1 MARQQSRAGEAQTTP
16 TVQRLSDGWRLA
28 PDPTNEGRRLR
39 WYRALRPEAQPAPV
53 PGIIQQVF
61 PDYHGV
67 AWYWVRF
74 TAPSPGRTGERTLL
88 RFGAVDYLAEVWLNG
103 QAVGGHEGGETPFT
117 LDVTAAV
124 KPGKAN
130 LLAVRVLNPGPERID
145 DFVLDEIPH
154 RNKRVPLT
162 PGSSYN
168 YGGLVLPVELLVAP
182 PVRITDVFA
191 RPCADTGEVTL
202 TITVRND
209 EAGTREGRLEVVVG
223 DARGAEVLAGAEA
236 PATLPPGDSL
246 HSLSLRVPEHR
257 LWSLEEPCL
266 YRAEAGLTAP
276 GPGDAWQHRHAVR
289 FGFREFRV
297 RDGWFT
303 LNGKRVFLRSTH
315 TGNHFPIG
323 QVVPPTPDLMCRD
336 LLYAK
341 TCGYNMVRFIAG
353 MPWPEQ
359 LDYCDEIGL
368 MVYEECL
375 AGWCLADSPQMA
387 ERFDRSIREMVRRD
401 RNHPSVTIWGM
412 LNETP
417 DGPVF
422 RQAVAG
428 LGLVRSLDDTRLVL
442 LGSGRWDCQPG
453 IGSVSNPGS
462 DTWEQVWGAEA
473 PGAPPTPVV
482 WDGAHGG
489 YFANAGDA
497 HVYPAVPHP
506 EATHRFIRQLG
517 HDTKPV
523 FLSEYGI
530 GSVMDVIGELRR
542 FEQAGARPD
551 LPDAAFIG
559 AMVERFEADW
569 ERWGFSG
576 VYAFPEDMLR
586 DSQRRH
592 MRQRRLGFDLI
603 RSNPRLCGFNLTG
616 MLDHAITGEGL
627 WTLWREFKPDCVDT
641 LRDGW
646 APLRWCL
653 FITPRHGY
661 AGRPLRVE
669 AVLANEDVLPPGKY
683 PVVFRIQGPEGLAW
697 EKRVTMTLPKV
708 RPGGWGP
715 LAVPVLDEEV
725 VLPGPAGAYELAA
738 CLEQGGGPLG
748 DRRSF
753 RLSDPAQRPRL
764 RGSAATWGLGQEVT
778 DWLGARGLRCRAFT
792 GRGGRKPG
800 VVLVGDPGETAAEPW
815 RDLMRAVAAGGVAVF
830 LQPAALRQ
838 DDDTTYRLPLQ
849 HRGLCKVFGDWL
861 YHKECVARRHEVFA
875 GLQDGGL
882 LDADDYDQ
890 VTGHELFEGQDV
902 PDDVICAAFALGYP
916 CPGGYESGLTMG
928 AYRLGAG
935 WLVLNS
941 LRIVEHVDQHPAADR
956 LLLNLVGYAQG
967 RVPREATPVSAALA
981 KRIERLYR

>member
-1 MARQQSRAGEAQTTP
+1 MP
-16 TVQRLSDGWRLA
+16 IVQRLSDGWRLA
-28 PDPTNEGRRLR
+28 PDPANDGRRLR
-39 WYRALRPEAQPAPV
+39 WYRAIRPEARPAPV

-61 PDYHGV
+61 PDYHGA

-74 TAPSPGRTGERTLL
+74 TAPADGRPGERTLL

-103 QAVGGHEGGETPFT
+103 RPVGGHEGGETPFT
-117 LDVTAAV
+117 LDVTGAI

-130 LLAVRVLNPGPERID
+130 LLAVRVLNPGPERLD
-145 DFVLDEIPH
+145 GLVLEEIPH

-168 YGGLVLPVELLVAP
+168 YGGLLLPVELLVTP

-202 TITVRND
+202 TVTVRND
-209 EAGTREGRLEVVVG
+209 EAETRKGRLDVVVG
-223 DARGAEVLAGAEA
+223 EARSAEVVAGAGA
-236 PATLPPGDSL
+236 QVNLPPGDSA

-266 YRAEAGLTAP
+266 YRAEVTLTAP
-276 GPGDAWQHRHAVR
+276 GSEQAWQHRHSAR

-297 RDGWFT
+297 QDGWFT
-303 LNGKRVFLRSTH
+303 LNGRRVFLRSTH

-323 QVVPPTPDLMCRD
+323 QVVPPTRDLMCRD

-341 TCGYNMVRFIAG
+341 TCGYNTVRFIAG

-375 AGWCLADSPQMA
+375 AGWCLTDSTHMA
-387 ERFDRSIREMVRRD
+387 ERFDRSIREMVLRD

-412 LNETP
+412 LNETL

-422 RQAVAG
+422 RQAVAA
-428 LGLVRSLDDTRLVL
+428 LGLLRSLDDTRLVL

-453 IGSVSNPGS
+453 TGSVSNPGS
-462 DTWEQVWGAEA
+462 DSWEHVWGGEA
-473 PGAPPTPVV
+473 PGALPTAAAG
-482 WDGAHGG
+482 DGAHGG
-489 YFANAGDA
+489 YFGDAGDA
-497 HVYPAVPHP
+497 HVYPPVPHP
-506 EATHRFIRQLG
+506 AATYRFIRQLG
-517 HDTKPV
+517 RDTKPV

-530 GSVMDVIGELRR
+530 GSVMNVIGELRR
-542 FEQAGARPD
+542 FEQAGARRD
-551 LPDAAFIG
+551 LPDAAFIRG
-559 AMVERFEADW
+559 MAERLEADW

-627 WTLWREFKPDCVDT
+627 WTLWRELKPECADT

-653 FITPRHGY
+653 FVDPMHGY

-669 AVLANEDVLPPGKY
+669 AVLANEDVLPPGDY
-683 PVVFRIQGPEGLAW
+683 PVCFRIRGPEGIAW
-697 EKRVTMTLPKV
+697 EKRVMMAIPEA
-708 RPGGWGP
+708 PAGGWGP
-715 LAVPVLDEEV
+715 LAVPVLDEEI
-725 VLPGPAGAYELAA
+725 VLPGPAGAYEFAA
-738 CLEQGGGPLG
+738 CLEQGGSPLG
-748 DRRSF
+748 DRKGF
-753 RLSDPAQRPRL
+753 RLQDAAQWPRL
-764 RGSAATWGLGQEVT
+764 RGSVATWGLGRDVT
-778 DWLGARGLRCRAFT
+778 RWLAARGLKCGVWTA
-792 GRGGRKPG
+792 GRTSKPG
-800 VVLVGDPGETAAEPW
+800 TILVGDPRESAAEPW
-815 RDLMRAVAAGGVAVF
+815 RDLMRAVAAGGVAIF
-830 LQPAALRQ
+830 LQPAALEQ
-838 DDDTTYRLPLQ
+838 DGDTTFRLPLKS
-849 HRGLCKVFGDWL
+849 RGLSKAFGDWL

-890 VTGHELFEGQDV
+890 VTGHELFEGQDL

-916 CPGGYESGLTMG
+916 CPGGYESGLTMA
-928 AYRLGAG
+928 AYRFGAG

-941 LRIVEHVDQHPAADR
+941 LKIVEHLDRHPAAGR
-956 LLLNLVGYAQG
+956 LLLNLVGYARG
-967 RVPREATPVSAALA
+967 RVQGQPVPIDEALTE
-981 KRIERLYR
+981 RIESLYG